1 MFPSRHS
8 PPDAL
13 SHPALDVDQGPIDDL
28 PPQDDSNAGGLVL
41 LCVLAVVGGALT
53 GLVGGLFRAALL
65 AADHFRLSVENWARD
80 EPNLRWLVPVLLS
93 AVAVGIARLTV
104 RWVPQASGS
113 GVQRVEATMRSE
125 VPPVRVGVL
134 PAKFIGGVLGIG
146 AGLALGREGPTVQM
160 GAAIGVRLARL
171 AKVNGHDLRAMA
183 ASLAGAGLGVAFSAP
198 LGGATFVFE
207 EVTKAVRTRLVV
219 VTLLGC
225 GSALAV
231 AQLIVG
237 RQPVFD
243 VPPLQPQGI
252 LVLPVFMLLGA
263 LLGAVGVFY
272 NRLVVLLLDLF
283 GRIRRV
289 PPEVTAGVVGGA
301 VGLLGVV
308 APSLIGGGDQLNEEL
323 LIAGVG
329 LSTLLLAVVV
339 RLILGPL
346 SYSLGTPGGLFAPLL
361 LLGALIA
368 ALFARLANEVVPS
381 LELSVTAFAIVGMST
396 FFAAVVRAPLTGV
409 ILIVEMTAITSQ
421 LVPMILAAGTAVLV
435 ATLMKGAPIYD
446 TLRARLL
453 NPPQRSTPA
462 T

>member
-1 MFPSRHS
+1 M
-8 PPDAL
+8 
-13 SHPALDVDQGPIDDL
+13 
-28 PPQDDSNAGGLVL
+28 
-41 LCVLAVVGGALT
+41 T
-53 GLVGGLFRAALL
+53 GLVGGLFRAALS
-65 AADHFRLSVENWARD
+65 AADHLRLTVEQWARD

-93 AVAVGIARLTV
+93 AVAVALARLTV

-125 VPPVRVGVL
+125 VPPVGFLVV
-134 PAKFIGGVLGIG
+134 PAKFVGGVLGIG

-160 GAAIGVRLARL
+160 GAAIGVRLARF
-171 AKVNGHDLRAMA
+171 ARVDGHDLRTMA

-198 LGGATFVFE
+198 LGGAAFVFE
-207 EVTKAVRTRLVV
+207 EVSRAFRTRLVV

-243 VPPLQPQGI
+243 VPPLEPQGI
-252 LVLPVFMLLGA
+252 LLLPAFVLLGA
-263 LLGAVGVFY
+263 LLGVVGVLY
-272 NRLVVLLLDLF
+272 NRLIVLLLDLF
-283 GRIRRV
+283 ERIRRI
-289 PPEVTAGVVGGA
+289 PPEVSAGVVGAA

-329 LSTLLLAVVV
+329 LSTLFLAVLV
-339 RLILGPL
+339 RLLLGPL

-361 LLGALIA
+361 LLGALIG
-368 ALFARLANEVVPS
+368 ALFARLANELVPS

-396 FFAAVVRAPLTGV
+396 FFASVVRAPVTGV
-409 ILIVEMTAITSQ
+409 ILIVEMTATTSQ
-421 LVPMILAAGTAVLV
+421 LAPMILAAGTAVLV

-446 TLRARLL
+446 TLRDRLL
-453 NPPQRSTPA
+453 NRRA
-462 T
+462 AVAAN

>member
-1 MFPSRHS
+1 M
-8 PPDAL
+8 
-13 SHPALDVDQGPIDDL
+13 
-28 PPQDDSNAGGLVL
+28 
-41 LCVLAVVGGALT
+41 T
-53 GLVGGLFRAALL
+53 GLVGGLFRAVLS
-65 AADHFRLSVENWARD
+65 AADHLRVTVEQWARD

-93 AVAVGIARLTV
+93 AVAVALARLTV

-125 VPPVRVGVL
+125 VPPVGFLVV
-134 PAKFIGGVLGIG
+134 PAKFVGGVLGIG

-160 GAAIGVRLARL
+160 GAAIGVRLARF
-171 AKVNGHDLRAMA
+171 AKVDGHDLRTMA

-198 LGGATFVFE
+198 LGGAAFVFE
-207 EVTKAVRTRLVV
+207 EVSRAFRTRLVV

-243 VPPLQPQGI
+243 VPPLEPQGI
-252 LVLPVFMLLGA
+252 LLLPAFVLLGA
-263 LLGAVGVFY
+263 LLGVVGVLY

-283 GRIRRV
+283 EKIRRI
-289 PPEVTAGVVGGA
+289 PPEVSAGVVGAA

-329 LSTLLLAVVV
+329 LSTLFLAVLV
-339 RLILGPL
+339 RLLLGPL

-361 LLGALIA
+361 LLGALIG
-368 ALFARLANEVVPS
+368 ALFARLANELVSS

-396 FFAAVVRAPLTGV
+396 FFASVVRAPVTGV
-409 ILIVEMTAITSQ
+409 ILIVEMTATTSQ
-421 LVPMILAAGTAVLV
+421 LAPMILAAGTAVLV

-446 TLRARLL
+446 TLRDRLL
-453 NPPQRSTPA
+453 NRRA
-462 T
+462 AVAAN